1 MLMIALVPIVQGS
14 ESGDGAGTT
23 TSVVY
28 HMYMGKKPSI
38 DTVCNGDVLSSGDS
52 IPSVTVEYAGVVST
66 EYNPQKW
73 SGTIKGRMT
82 SGEYQDWFPI
92 TSYETGRTIVFTGW
106 VYKKV
111 DGTEV
116 SYVGQDGIG
125 RYPGEVIDPKQYSGN
140 DGKIHVYATWGL
152 LANHSLAGSYLDSA
166 SINSWKDSGNVFTN
180 ILELNAGSYTLSGG
194 FGKPL
199 TITGKGEGTSVTLD
213 VKASLS
219 DACIID
225 SLAIRNTKE
234 TGGNHGYGTNVGL
247 YANGNDLVLG
257 TGLTASLPSTA
268 DKPVQYLLQVFGG
281 SIDGGVDRTNVIIHS
296 GYYYTLVAGGQ
307 NGSVSKDTRLTIRG
321 GTVIDTVVGGCSAGG
336 KVGGDTHVYLLGD
349 AVMPGDYY
357 EEKSLYGDYSLNIGR
372 EVQSVESS
380 ILTGGSNKSE
390 VGGNTYVHIS
400 NNATAWD
407 VQGAGRGGQSTV
419 KGTANVFVSGNA
431 LIKHVVNGSI
441 TDGLNGNPND
451 GSSTR
456 ANQCVKNTN
465 IVISDKATVA
475 SVFGAGYD
483 TFYASKYSSMYHG
496 GTISITI
503 EGGTVGYVYGG
514 GYRGTIGIQSN
525 SSSATPEP
533 LDSITID
540 IRGGIVLYDVFG
552 GGRGGL
558 DKICHGS
565 DGSFN
570 WGSSQ
575 NDTVGHSRVYAK
587 SISISVGAG
596 AQVNGSV
603 YGGGEST
610 PVITSYDGVGVLDSK
625 SLGGSSDSKVA
636 YVECESI
643 AIDIKGTV
651 AGSVYGAGKG
661 IDLDD
666 EVDGR
671 HSTAYIFAMDSK
683 GDMKRI
689 PWIGNGT
696 GASTTYHSSSFG
708 DFASVQSG
716 TITVNAG
723 GNIGGSVYGGGAY
736 STTAAGTITVNM
748 NGGEAANLYGGGLG
762 STGSLSTKAGRKV
775 SVTGGTVRG
784 SVYGS
789 SSLGDDGDSKNPYDV
804 TIKITGG
811 EIRGSVYGGGY
822 KGAMHGDVSISLGG
836 SARIMESVYGG
847 ADIGTASGDG
857 SEWNTILVH
866 GKTSIA
872 IDGSGRG
879 FHIGRSIFGS
889 GNSCLVDGDKT
900 VTIRNFTSDESFES
914 LQNIDVLAISGSDIT
929 LTGRVDGTSAQASS
943 KYSLSNVGSLSL
955 LDGTDLDLEAAI
967 NNLGSYG
974 SYVTSGDALSPTTES
989 SPMNSV
995 RLSDGVVFEVK
1006 TVGDSGAVYG
1016 KVEGYTKLSLHVS
1029 EQYYGAFAYGS
1040 KDSFNAGF
1048 MVLGNGTLIRAS
1060 TTAFDDCFC
1069 WYIAGAVRYTTTVV
1083 AYADSGA
1090 SGKQTV
1096 YAVLPKMSSSTSIVY
1111 VGHSTYEAMP
1121 GSLNLVDTLSGPSDF
1136 RLTMGGAG
1144 GNMIFD
1150 EDGVPI
1156 TGDHMSVDPVRGI
1169 PTAGGDSSI
1178 PRIAYELEFLGQ
1190 VRTGYLGSVHFSY
1203 WEAVPANSND
1213 LGSGYILQ
1221 NRIDVELEIYAESP
1235 GADFAPSAGQYTEC
1249 GVTIHTV
1256 GGEGISEFVIPRSF
1270 HDYEVVLDRAEG
1282 AVAGRMTVTPVYN
1295 EERTLGWAQPMQGEI
1310 VPGAN
1315 VYVGQLKGSFHATLD
1330 IRVSGAGT
1338 GDAKLYFTMRSGDD
1352 VRTFCLNVHVVP
1364 SVSYNVTFVDDVRNP
1379 GGSTV
1384 ISVIAGGTI
1393 SNALV
1398 PLTGE
1403 NFIGWFLDSGY
1414 NRLFNF
1420 NTPITHD
1427 IVLHALY
1434 RYAVTFDLMNGQRF
1448 VDYVDMS
1455 NSTAISHP
1463 ANPSW
1468 DGYEFQGWLKDSPE
1482 GRVRAFAD
1490 GSEVIRGDTTFYA
1503 DWKGRSVTITYVLRL
1518 DGMDEVTIG
1527 TSDRNFGSIYG
1538 DDLKRCTKDVVEKL
1552 KGTKY
1557 KFVRWVDESG
1567 NFAYSDTELYHSA
1580 DHVLYTECTDY
1591 ALEVRLSAEFD
1602 DGRFFDVPVI
1612 NAPVN
1617 FLVYENKGRFA
1628 FIPSNATTTGYYL
1641 SGWSFSIGER
1651 SFSVPAGA
1659 EIAFTKS
1666 GDDGFV
1672 YVEDGSQHIH
1682 RGLLTLSAM
1691 WEPLLYEVG
1700 IQEPIGGTVKCDAED
1715 LSKLK
1720 YNQTIGFEYVPNPA
1734 LPYTL
1739 ESWVVSG
1746 ECSYSVSGNTMTL
1759 TVHGNCYVSVRLGG
1773 MYDVSVVLNVDG
1785 SPDAQD
1791 RDLTLVSSSGDH
1803 RSLKWENG
1811 RYAHSAVPAG
1821 AYSLVMGDG
1830 TVLDERLNVLSTTS
1844 RTYDLYTINV
1854 VCTPSDL
1861 SGLLTYPRLAVA
1873 ERTVEVLFDKGYDAD
1888 ATSPDVSLMKGQD
1901 RISFTMPSVPV
1912 RISISLEMKT
1922 IMVSL
1927 DYEEGTDGS
1936 GSSTGSITVGY
1947 NGKYDFS
1954 SLGVS
1959 KTGHELMHWA
1969 DSQGRQYK
1977 TGDPVDPDVDS
1988 LTAVWKAK
1996 DGVEYKVVLRY
2007 QSLDPTVYDKEET
2020 LTYYGTWGD
2029 VIDYTPPD
2037 RTGFKTPGSKKITI
2051 GSGTDPT
2058 VFDYE
2063 RRVYDV
2069 KVTGT
2074 GVEEV
2079 TKSMVYGAPLS
2090 EGDVQMKTG
2099 YAFRGWFSDAA
2110 MTVPVATVPAFE
2122 GECVLYV
2129 KTEPKTYTILYRD
2142 GITGH
2147 IIGDVSSLYVYGRDS
2162 VVLKDVHLVKD
2173 GFIVSGFLYGDQSI
2187 TEIDSSFIDS
2197 HPDSSE
2203 IIITVVWIPVV
2214 VKVTVYAPADGEI
2227 YSGDETLAFT
2237 EGVCVIVLDYG
2248 SDLTLEYKDDGN
2260 TLYAWMMGGT
2270 VVYGDSPLVIKRL
2283 TDDIV
2288 VAPVVKLVA
2297 NDVPNYSYV
2306 WSVVEGNGT
2315 ITGDRIEYRYDKVVP
2330 LGDCTLSSP
2339 DGVVVK
2345 VSDGVLSVV
2354 CDRTATGTILMPRL
2368 MPSDASFILSVT
2380 LCIVGKIADAEVR

>member
-28 HMYMGKKPSI
+28 HMYVGKKPSI
-38 DTVCNGDVLSSGDS
+38 DPVCNGDVLSNGDS

-73 SGTIKGRMT
+73 SGTIKG
-82 SGEYQDWFPI
+82 GAKPGDYQDWFPI
-92 TSYETGRTIVFTGW
+92 KSYETGRTIVFTGW
-106 VYKKV
+106 VYKTV

-116 SYVGQDGIG
+116 SYTGQDGIG
-125 RYPGEVIDPKQYSGN
+125 HYPGEVIDPDQYFDI

-152 LANHSLAGSYLDSA
+152 LANHSLAESHLGSN
-166 SINSWKDSGNVFTN
+166 SINSWNDSGNVFTN
-180 ILELNAGSYTLSGG
+180 ILELNTGSYTLAGG

-199 TITGKGEGTSVTLD
+199 TIAGKGEGTSVTLN
-213 VKASLS
+213 VKVSLS

-281 SIDGGVDRTNVIIHS
+281 SINGSVDRTNVIIHS
-296 GYYYTLVAGGQ
+296 GFYYTLVAGGQ
-307 NGSVSKDTRLTIRG
+307 NGSVSGDTWLTIRG
-321 GTVIDTVVGGCSAGG
+321 GMVIDTVVGGCSGSG
-336 KVGGDTHVYLLGD
+336 VTVGGNTHVYLLGN

-357 EEKSLYGDYSLNIGR
+357 EEKSLYSGYTLDIGR

-380 ILTGGSNKSE
+380 ILTGGSNKSSVE
-390 VGGNTYVHIS
+390 GDTFVYIS
-400 NNATAWD
+400 NYATAWD

-451 GSSTR
+451 GSSSG

-525 SSSATPEP
+525 SSSATPDP

-540 IRGGIVLYDVFG
+540 IRGGTVLYDVFG

-558 DKICHGS
+558 DKICHDS
-565 DGSFN
+565 DGAFS

-575 NDTVGHSRVYAK
+575 NDTVGHSRVYAN
-587 SISISVGAG
+587 SIGISVGAG
-596 AQVNGSV
+596 ATVNGSV

-610 PVITSYDGVGVLDSK
+610 PVITSYDGVKTLDGK
-625 SLGGSSDSKVA
+625 NLGSSSDSMVA
-636 YVECESI
+636 YVECGAI
-643 AIDIKGTV
+643 TIDIKGKV

-661 IDLDD
+661 IDLSD
-666 EVDGR
+666 EVGGR
-671 HSTAYIFAMDSK
+671 HSTAYIFAMDSN
-683 GDMKRI
+683 GAMKRI

-696 GASTTYHSSSFG
+696 GALTEYSESGFE
-708 DFASVQSG
+708 DFASVKSG

-723 GNIGGSVYGGGAY
+723 GGIGGSVYGGGAY
-736 STTAAGTITVNM
+736 SRTAAETIAVNM

-789 SSLGDDGDSKNPYDV
+789 SSLGDDGDSLNRYDV
-804 TIKITGG
+804 GIEITGG
-811 EIRGSVYGGGY
+811 KILGSVYGGGY
-822 KGAMHGDVSISLGG
+822 KGAMYGNVSISLGG

-847 ADIGTASGDG
+847 ADIGAASGGG

-866 GKTSIA
+866 GDTSIA
-872 IDGSGRG
+872 IDGSSGA

-900 VTIRNFTSDESFES
+900 VSIKKFTSDGDFES
-914 LQNIDVLAISGSDIT
+914 LQNIDILAISGSDIT

-943 KYSLSNVGSLSL
+943 KYSLSNVGRLSL

-974 SYVTSGDALSPTTES
+974 SYVTNGDVPSPTTES

-1006 TVGDSGAVYG
+1006 TVGDSGTTYG
-1016 KVEGYTKLSLHVS
+1016 KVEGYTMLSLHVS

-1060 TTAFDDCFC
+1060 TTVFDDCFC

-1083 AYADSGA
+1083 AYADS
-1090 SGKQTV
+1090 SGSGTQTV
-1096 YAVLPKMSSSTSIVY
+1096 YATLPKMSSSTSIVY

-1121 GSLNLVDTLSGPSDF
+1121 GSLNLVDVPSGPSDF

-1150 EDGVPI
+1150 KDGVLI
-1156 TGDHMSVDPVRGI
+1156 TGDHLSVDPIIKGFPV
-1169 PTAGGDSSI
+1169 AGGDASI
-1178 PRIAYELEFLGQ
+1178 PRIAYELEFRDQ
-1190 VRTGYLGSVHFSY
+1190 VRTGYVGSVHFSY

-1221 NRIDVELEIYAESP
+1221 NRIDVELEIYTESP
-1235 GADFAPSAGQYTEC
+1235 GADFAPSAGQYTEY

-1282 AVAGRMTVTPVYN
+1282 SVAGRMTVTPVYN
-1295 EERTLGWAQPMQGEI
+1295 EERTLGWVQPMQGEI
-1310 VPGAN
+1310 GQGTN
-1315 VYVGQLKGSFHATLD
+1315 VYVGKLKGSFHATMD

-1338 GDAKLYFTMRSGDD
+1338 GDAKLYFTMKSGDD
-1352 VRTFCLNVHVVP
+1352 VRKFCLNVHVVP

-1398 PLTGE
+1398 PLTGD

-1463 ANPSW
+1463 ADPSW
-1468 DGYEFQGWLKDSPE
+1468 DGYEFQGWLKDSPG
-1482 GRVRAFAD
+1482 GRVKAFAD

-1503 DWKGRSVTITYVLRL
+1503 DWKGRSVTITYELVLEEHNETWKSTR
-1518 DGMDEVTIG
+1518 EY
-1527 TSDRNFGSIYG
+1527 GSMYG
-1538 DDLKRCTKDVVEKL
+1538 ANLVEFTTEAVKAL
-1552 KGTKY
+1552 EGSGY
-1557 KFVRWVDESG
+1557 RFVRWVDASG
-1567 NFAYSDTELYHSA
+1567 NVAYSDTSIYHSE
-1580 DHVLYTECTDY
+1580 DHVLTADCTQF
-1591 ALEVRLSAEFD
+1591 ALEVGLDKGSVEGGFIDEPR
-1602 DGRFFDVPVI
+1602 I
-1612 NAPVN
+1612 NAPVS
-1617 FLVYENKGRFA
+1617 FLVYENEGRFA
-1628 FIPSNATTTGYYL
+1628 FIPSNATATGYYL
-1641 SGWSFSIGER
+1641 SGWSFSIDER
-1651 SFSVPAGA
+1651 KFTVPAGA
-1659 EIAFTKS
+1659 EIVFTKS
-1666 GDDGFV
+1666 GEDGFV
-1672 YVEDGSQHIH
+1672 YADGGSQYIH
-1682 RGLLTLSAM
+1682 RGHLTLSAM

-1700 IQEPIGGTVKCDAED
+1700 IQEPIGGTVKCDADD
-1715 LSKLK
+1715 LSKLT
-1720 YNQTIGFEYVPNPA
+1720 YNQKITFEYVPNPA

-1746 ECSYSVSGNTMTL
+1746 ECSYTALGNTMTL

-1773 MYDVSVVLNVDG
+1773 MYDVSVTLNVDG

-1803 RSLKWENG
+1803 RSLKWEGG
-1811 RYAHSAVPAG
+1811 RYTHSAVPAG
-1821 AYSLVMGDG
+1821 VYSLVMGDG
-1830 TVLDERLNVLSTTS
+1830 TVLDERVNVLNKTVRS
-1844 RTYDLYTINV
+1844 YDLYTVTV
-1854 VCTPSDL
+1854 VCDPNGLSDKL
-1861 SGLLTYPRLAVA
+1861 DYPELAVA
-1873 ERTVEVLFDKGYDAD
+1873 GRSVEILFDKGYDAV
-1888 ATSPDVSLMKGQD
+1888 ATSADVTLTTGQG
-1901 RISFTMPSVPV
+1901 RISFMMPSKAV
-1912 RISISLEMKT
+1912 SISVSLKEKT
-1922 IMVSL
+1922 IEVAL
-1927 DYEEGTDGS
+1927 DYNEGT
-1936 GSSTGSITVGY
+1936 
-1947 NGKYDFS
+1947 
-1954 SLGVS
+1954 
-1959 KTGHELMHWA
+1959 
-1969 DSQGRQYK
+1969 DSQGRSGSTMVVRYYGTYDFVEVSRQDHEFVHWVDPQGRQYAN
-1977 TGDPVDPDVDS
+1977 GSPVDPDVTS
-1988 LTAVWKAK
+1988 LKAVWKAK
-1996 DGVEYKVVLRY
+1996 DGVEYRVVLCYQNVGLSRY
-2007 QSLDPTVYDKEET
+2007 DEGETLKYFGTGSTTIQYCPPERSGFKVDGPIEIKVSEGADPTRIN
-2020 LTYYGTWGD
+2020 YY
-2029 VIDYTPPD
+2029 
-2037 RTGFKTPGSKKITI
+2037 R
-2051 GSGTDPT
+2051 
-2058 VFDYE
+2058 E
-2063 RRVYDV
+2063 VYDV
-2069 KVTGT
+2069 VIIVK
-2074 GVEEV
+2074 GVEE
-2079 TKSMVYGAPLS
+2079 KEKKMVYGAPLS
-2090 EGDVQMKTG
+2090 EDEANVKNG
-2099 YAFRGWFSDAA
+2099 YIFRGWYFDEELTDPISS
-2110 MTVPVATVPAFE
+2110 VPAFD
-2122 GECVLYV
+2122 GKAKLFV
-2129 KTEPKTYTILYRD
+2129 KTEPKTYGILYRD
-2142 GITGH
+2142 GTTGTIH
-2147 IIGDVSSLYVYGRDS
+2147 GTSVQYVYGKDA
-2162 VVLKDVHLVKD
+2162 VVLKDSAPTKKGYTVSEFRYD
-2173 GFIVSGFLYGDQSI
+2173 GVVINV
-2187 TEIDSSFIDS
+2187 IDSSFIDS

-2203 IIITVVWIPVV
+2203 FIITVVWIPVE

-2227 YSGDETLAFT
+2227 HNGGEKLAFD
-2237 EGVCVIVLDYG
+2237 EGTCVIVLDYG
-2248 SDLTLEYKDDGN
+2248 SGLTLEYRDDTNTLHAWMRGGAAVYGN
-2260 TLYAWMMGGT
+2260 T
-2270 VVYGDSPLVIKRL
+2270 PLVIEGL
-2283 TDDIV
+2283 TEDII

-2297 NDVPNYSYV
+2297 NDVPNHSYV

-2315 ITGDRIEYRYDKVVP
+2315 ITGDTIEYRCGEVP
-2330 LGDCTLSSP
+2330 IEDCTLSSP
-2339 DGVVVK
+2339 DGVVVN
-2345 VSDGVLSVV
+2345 VLDGVLSVV